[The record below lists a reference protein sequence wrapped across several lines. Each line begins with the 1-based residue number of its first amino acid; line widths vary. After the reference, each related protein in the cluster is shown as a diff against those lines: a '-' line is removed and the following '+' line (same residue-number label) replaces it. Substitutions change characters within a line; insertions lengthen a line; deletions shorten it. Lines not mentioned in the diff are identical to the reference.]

1 MNSVIF
7 VLLSVAIW
15 LKSFRPGSHGQAN
28 ARRAMSLVE
37 GEWVDGEVA
46 STPCTSSG
54 CPVVWQVLIGE
65 TLGAPTWADFK
76 PHESFRMDGAL
87 LAKDEKC
94 KLECNGNTWTISFKE
109 MVQINDE
116 SGTKRPIRRTVIV
129 KPVPNKA

>member
-46 STPCTSSG
+46 SQPRTSTG
-54 CPVVWQVLIGE
+54 CLVVWQVLVGD

-87 LAKDEKC
+87 MAKEEGCELKC
-94 KLECNGNTWTISFKE
+94 GDNTWNIVFKE
-109 MVQINDE
+109 MVQINAQ
-116 SGTKRPIRRTVIV
+116 SGTKRPIRRMVIV